1 MYKGAKVA
9 VVIPA
14 YKEEQLVGETI
25 KGIPEFVD
33 LVIAIDDASPD
44 KTFEVASK
52 YASDRVI
59 VISLPENQGVG
70 GAIIAGHKI
79 ALENNCD
86 ISVVMAGDNQMDPQY
101 LPTLLDPIT
110 SGEFD
115 FAKGN
120 RFFSSTSLKGMP
132 FYRIVG
138 NSLLGFLTKAAS
150 GYWNIFD
157 PQNGYT
163 AISSKMLK
171 VIPLDKVAKRY
182 DFENDLLIWLSI
194 YDARITDVN
203 IPARYGSETS
213 HIKLLPFI
221 FRTLRTLI
229 RGFFRRTFHKS

>member
-1 MYKGAKVA
+1 MYKNLKCA

-14 YKEEQLVGETI
+14 YKEELLVGETI
-25 KGIPEFVD
+25 KGVPGFID
-33 LVIAIDDASPD
+33 LVVVIDDCSPD
-44 KTFEVASK
+44 KTYEVASK

-59 VISLPENQGVG
+59 VVSLPENQGVG
-70 GAIIAGHKI
+70 GAIMAGHQI
-79 ALENNCD
+79 ALDNNCD
-86 ISVVMAGDNQMDPQY
+86 VSIVMAGDNQMDPDY
-101 LPTLLDPIT
+101 LPTLIDPIA

-132 FYRIVG
+132 KYRVIG
-138 NSLLGFLTKAAS
+138 NAALGLLTKMAS
-150 GYWNIFD
+150 GYWHIFD

-163 AISSKMLK
+163 AISSKVLK
-171 VIPLDKVAKRY
+171 QIPLNKVAKRY

-194 YDARITDVN
+194 FDARVIDVN

-221 FRTLRTLI
+221 LRTCRTLFS
-229 RGFFRRTFHKS
+229 GFFRRITYKK